1 VLRSCSAGNCRRVS
15 DHHGVVPVP
24 HADAMSYADPLP
36 DVGDLRA
43 NLKKRCL
50 TNEQVGDVLTTF
62 ASYLRAHAEFHQ
74 NE

>member
-1 VLRSCSAGNCRRVS
+1 
-15 DHHGVVPVP
+15 
-24 HADAMSYADPLP
+24 MSYADPLP